1 MADRLYKIHSAD
13 NVCVNLGDNM
23 KYACCDIKK
32 GEKIVKY
39 GFAIGVAK
47 EDIKEGEKVHVHNIR
62 SLLEGKSGY
71 IEFKPFTD
79 MTEKTDGGT
88 FLGYRRR
95 DGKVGVRNDI
105 VIIPTVGCVNGICE
119 SLSRKTGAVAYLH
132 PYGCSQLGGDHES
145 TRKILRALAL
155 HPNVGGALIVS
166 LGCENN
172 TPESFRELLNEWG
185 YDENRIRFM
194 TVQNESDELK
204 KGEELIAE
212 LKATAAKDKR
222 EKCPVSELI
231 VGLKCGGSDAL
242 SGITANPLVGLASDK
257 LASVGASSV
266 LTEIPESFGAENVL
280 LARCKDKGVYDRL
293 SRMMDDFK
301 AYYIAHGERIDE
313 NPSPG
318 NKAGGISTLAEKSLG
333 CVQKGGSCAV
343 TGIVQYGE
351 RVTEKGL
358 SVLNGPGND
367 IVACTALSAAGA
379 HIILFTT
386 GRGTPLGSAVPVIKI
401 STNSSLSERKGNWID
416 FNAGRLLDDGADKNK
431 VADELYSLIL
441 QTAEGKLTA
450 SEKNGFHEI
459 AIWKNGVT
467 L

>member
-1 MADRLYKIHSAD
+1 MTDNRYKIHSAD
-13 NVCVNLGDNM
+13 NVEVSLNDNM
-23 KYACCDIKK
+23 KYAVRDISA
-32 GEKIVKY
+32 GEKIIKY
-39 GFAIGVAK
+39 GFPIGVAK
-47 EDIKEGEKVHVHNIR
+47 DNIKVGELVHTHNIR
-62 SLLEGKSGY
+62 SLLDGKSGY
-71 IEFKPFTD
+71 IEFKPFED
-79 MTEKTDGGT
+79 GLHKQGGGT
-88 FLGYRRR
+88 FMGYKRKN
-95 DGKVGVRNDI
+95 GKVGVRNDI

-119 SLSRKTGAVAYLH
+119 SLSRKTGAVAYTH
-132 PYGCSQLGGDHES
+132 PYGCSQLGDDHES
-145 TRKILRALAL
+145 TRKILRGLAL

-172 TPESFRELLNEWG
+172 TPESFEKLLAEWG
-185 YDENRIRFM
+185 YDKERVKFM
-194 TVQNESDELK
+194 TVQKENDELK
-204 KGEELIAE
+204 KGEELIVE
-212 LKATAAKDKR
+212 LKAAASRDKR
-222 EKCPVSELI
+222 VECPVSELI
-231 VGLKCGGSDAL
+231 IGLKCGGSDAL
-242 SGITANPLVGLASDK
+242 SGITANPLVGRVSDK
-257 LASVGASSV
+257 LAEKGASSV

-280 LARCKDKGVYDRL
+280 LARCKNKEVYDGLARV
-293 SRMMDDFK
+293 MDDFK

-333 CVQKGGSCAV
+333 CVQKGGSSAV
-343 TGIVQYGE
+343 CGVVAYGE

-401 STNSSLSERKGNWID
+401 STNSALMKSKPNWID
-416 FNAGRLLDDGADKNK
+416 FDAGELLSPSADADAAADK
-431 VADELYSLIL
+431 LLRLIL

-450 SEKNGFHEI
+450 SERSGFHEI
-459 AIWKNGVT
+459 AVWKNGVT

>member
-1 MADRLYKIHSAD
+1 MADKLYKIHAVD
-13 NVCVNLGDNM
+13 NVRVNLGDNM
-23 KYACCDIKK
+23 KYACRNIKK
-32 GEKIVKY
+32 GEEIIKY
-39 GFAIGVAK
+39 GFPIGVAK

-79 MTEKTDGGT
+79 TTKKTDGGT
-88 FLGYRRR
+88 FLGYRRKN
-95 DGKVGVRNDI
+95 GKVGVRNDI

-145 TRKILRALAL
+145 TRKILRGLAL

-172 TPESFRELLNEWG
+172 TPESFRELLDQWG

-194 TVQNESDELK
+194 TVQNESDELR
-204 KGEELIAE
+204 KGEELIGE
-212 LKATAAKDKR
+212 LKAIAAKDKR
-222 EKCPVSELI
+222 VKCPVSELI

-280 LARCKDKGVYDRL
+280 LARCKDKSVYDAL
-293 SRMMDDFK
+293 SHMMDDFK

-333 CVQKGGSCAV
+333 CVQKGGSSAV
-343 TGIVQYGE
+343 TGVVEYGE

-416 FNAGRLLDDGADKNK
+416 FNAGRLLDEGADKNK
-431 VADELYSLIL
+431 IAEELYSLIL